1 MNAATTAANAA
12 TQKGHV
18 ATTAAAAPVAAFV
31 FNATALTTAYI

>member
-12 TQKGHV
+12 TQKLNV
-18 ATTAAAAPVAAFV
+18 ATPAAAAFI